1 MFSKV
6 RSAVYIGALT
16 LVAAASAQA
25 QIKVAIINAQKAVA
39 DTQEIQAAQ
48 KVLQEKYKA
57 RQQQVEDLQR
67 DLQSLQQQL
76 RAPNLPPDKEALLQG
91 DFTRKQKELQRV
103 GEDLQSDVNHDR
115 EEILGKTG
123 RQMQEV
129 VRKLAEEKGLDVIID
144 VTNTIYFKPTLDM
157 TPEATVAYNK
167 AYPVPVPAK

>member
-6 RSAVYIGALT
+6 RSVICVAALT

-25 QIKVAIINAQKAVA
+25 QIKLAIINAQKAVA

-48 KVLQEKYKA
+48 KALQDKYKT
-57 RQQQVEDLQR
+57 RQQQLEDLQR
-67 DLQSLQQQL
+67 DLQSLQTQL

-103 GEDLQSDVNHDR
+103 GEDLQSDVNRDR

-123 RQMQEV
+123 RQMQEI
-129 VRKLAEEKGLDVIID
+129 VRKMAEEKGLDVVVD
-144 VTNTIYFKPTLDM
+144 VTNTIYFKPALDI
-157 TPEATVAYNK
+157 TPEATAAYNK
-167 AYPVPVPAK
+167 AYPVPAK

>member
-6 RSAVYIGALT
+6 RSAICVGALT

-67 DLQSLQQQL
+67 DLQNLQQQL
-76 RAPNLPPDKEALLQG
+76 RAPNLPPEKEALLQS

-103 GEDLQSDVNHDR
+103 GEDLQADVNHDR
-115 EEILGKTG
+115 EDILGKTG
-123 RQMQEV
+123 RQMQDV
-129 VRKLAEEKGLDVIID
+129 VRKLSEEKGLDVVID
-144 VTNTIYFKPTLDM
+144 VTNTIYYKPALDI
-157 TPEATVAYNK
+157 TPEATAAYNK
-167 AYPVPVPAK
+167 AYPVPAK

>member
-6 RSAVYIGALT
+6 RSAICVGALT

-67 DLQSLQQQL
+67 DLQNLQQ
-76 RAPNLPPDKEALLQG
+76 LP
-91 DFTRKQKELQRV
+91 T
-103 GEDLQSDVNHDR
+103 
-115 EEILGKTG
+115 
-123 RQMQEV
+123 
-129 VRKLAEEKGLDVIID
+129 
-144 VTNTIYFKPTLDM
+144 VTSPQ
-157 TPEATVAYNK
+157 PSS
-167 AYPVPVPAK
+167 